1 VAVRVW
7 RVARAARAR
16 TGPEGFDGSG
26 GLYGPG
32 RWHSTGRR
40 IVYTARS
47 ESLAKLETLVHFR
60 PDEAPALVLI
70 EAAIPDETIAGVETP
85 LPAGWDAVP
94 ESDVSRAIGDAWLDE
109 GSALCLE
116 VPSVHSRTE
125 MNILVNPAH
134 ASFARIVIAEPVPFA
149 FDPRLIEPSR
159 RGA

>member
-16 TGPEGFDGSG
+16 TGAEAFDGSG
-26 GLYGPG
+26 GLHGPG

-40 IVYTARS
+40 IVHTARS
-47 ESLAKLETLVHFR
+47 ESLAKLETLAHFR
-60 PDEAPALVLI
+60 PNEAPALVLV
-70 EAAIPDETIAGVETP
+70 EATIPDDTIVRVNVP

-134 ASFARIVIAEPVPFA
+134 AAFHRIVIAAPVPFA
-149 FDPRLIEPSR
+149 FDLRLIEPSR
-159 RGA
+159 R

>member
-1 VAVRVW
+1 MRVW

-16 TGPEGFDGSG
+16 TGAEAFDGSG
-26 GLYGPG
+26 GLHGPG

-47 ESLAKLETLVHFR
+47 ESLAKLETLAHFR
-60 PDEAPALVLI
+60 PNEAPALVLV
-70 EAAIPDETIAGVETP
+70 EAAIPDDAIVRLATP
-85 LPAGWDAVP
+85 WPAGWDAVP
-94 ESDVSRAIGDAWLDE
+94 ESGISRAIGDAWLDE

-134 ASFARIVIAEPVPFA
+134 ASFARVVIAEPVPFA
-149 FDPRLIEPSR
+149 FDLRLVEPSR
-159 RGA
+159 R